1 MDQWLSDSDGNW
13 DVAGN
18 WSNGLPGD
26 IDVSLTPENA
36 TSTNNFTVTFQDGH
50 SYTIFSLE
58 APAYATLD
66 MTGGTLT
73 VSNGMS

>member
-36 TSTNNFTVTFQDGH
+36 TSTNNFTVTFQDG
-50 SYTIFSLE
+50 TAIQFSASKRL
-58 APAYATLD
+58 PTPP
-66 MTGGTLT
+66 
-73 VSNGMS
+73 SI